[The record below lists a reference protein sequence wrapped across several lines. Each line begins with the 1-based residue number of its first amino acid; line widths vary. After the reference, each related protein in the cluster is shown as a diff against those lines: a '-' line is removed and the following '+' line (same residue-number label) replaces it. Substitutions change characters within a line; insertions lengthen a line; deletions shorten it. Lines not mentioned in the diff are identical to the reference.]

1 MDHPSFK
8 PCFNS
13 RATQRGAVLYV
24 ALIMLV
30 LLALIGI
37 VAMQVAGMQE
47 RMAASYRA
55 VNLALQFTEERVRA
69 TECGLE
75 VMNGVAGA
83 DGTGCITVD
92 PGIIETR
99 CDDNFD
105 AGYWSKWLDIDAPRT
120 LASGPA
126 TSIRQI
132 EECLIGEAE
141 IAMGMTQEQ
150 GGGLQPVYQITT
162 FQTDTRGGSNPSSAV
177 AIDTVFKL

>member
-1 MDHPSFK
+1 MNARLQTAMFPVAA
-8 PCFNS
+8 
-13 RATQRGAVLYV
+13 RQRGAVLYV

-37 VAMQVAGMQE
+37 VALQVAGMQE

-55 VNLALQFTEERVRA
+55 VNLAFQFTEERARA

-75 VMNGVAGA
+75 VMNGVPDAS
-83 DGTGCITVD
+83 GCTAVD
-92 PGIIETR
+92 RGVIHTQ
-99 CDDNFD
+99 CDEEFD
-105 AGYWSKWLDIDAPRT
+105 AGMWATNLPGGGPRT

-126 TSIRQI
+126 TNIRQI
-132 EECLIGEAE
+132 EACLIGEAE
-141 IAMGMTQEQ
+141 IGMGMTQEQ

-162 FQTDTRGGSNPSSAV
+162 YQTDARGGANPSSSA